1 MLSVSIGTIIWTTI
15 AFLVVV
21 FILAK
26 FAWKPILKSIKA
38 REESI
43 EEALEAAEAAKQQ
56 MKDLKADNEKLLTE
70 ARQERESIIKSAR
83 EAKDKMITEA
93 KDKAKAEGEKMIQNA
108 EAAIRAEKASA
119 VNELKTLVGELSVEI
134 AEKILKQELSTS
146 EKQNALI
153 DEAIKNSKLN

>member
-1 MLSVSIGTIIWTTI
+1 MLSVSIGTVIWTTI

-43 EEALEAAEAAKQQ
+43 EEALEAAEAAKEQ
-56 MKDLKADNEKLLTE
+56 MKDLQASNEKLLAE

-83 EAKDKMITEA
+83 EAKDKMIAEA
-93 KDKAKAEGEKMIQNA
+93 KEKAKAEGDKMIQNA
-108 EAAIRAEKASA
+108 EAAIKAEKASA

-134 AEKILKQELSTS
+134 AEKILKQELSS
-146 EKQNALI
+146 SDKQNALI
-153 DEAIKNSKLN
+153 EDAIKNSKLN

>member
-1 MLSVSIGTIIWTTI
+1 MLSVSIGTVIWTTI

-56 MKDLKADNEKLLTE
+56 MKDLKASNEDLLTE

-83 EAKDKMITEA
+83 EAKDKMIAEA

-108 EAAIRAEKASA
+108 EAAIRSEKAAA
-119 VNELKTLVGELSVEI
+119 VNELKSLVGELSVEI
-134 AEKILKQELSTS
+134 AEKILKQELSDNQ
-146 EKQNALI
+146 KQSALI

>member
-1 MLSVSIGTIIWTTI
+1 MLSVSIGTVIWTTI

-21 FILAK
+21 FVLAK

-43 EEALEAAEAAKQQ
+43 EEALEAAEAAKEQ
-56 MKDLKADNEKLLTE
+56 MRDLKASNENLLAE

-83 EAKDKMITEA
+83 EAKDKMIAEA
-93 KDKAKAEGEKMIQNA
+93 KEKAKTEGEKMIQNA

-119 VNELKTLVGELSVEI
+119 VNELKSLVGGLSIEI
-134 AEKILKQELSTS
+134 AEKILKHELSAS